1 LKFFFDANLS
11 PHFARGVDG
20 LCGSVRDEIE
30 QVVHLTDLFQSD
42 AQDVDWIGELTKT
55 GPWCI
60 VSIDRFKKHHNAER
74 EALRKGG
81 HMVFV
86 LEKQW
91 SGQPFWSKAER
102 LVGWWPQIVAQARLQ
117 AGGMLSVPF
126 AHRSGAKFKPIK
138 L

>member
-1 LKFFFDANLS
+1 M
-11 PHFARGVDG
+11 
-20 LCGSVRDEIE
+20 CGFIKDDVEK
-30 QVVHLTDLFQSD
+30 VVHLTDLFESKV
-42 AQDVDWIGELTKT
+42 QDVDWIGELTRS

-91 SGQPFWSKAER
+91 SGQPFWAKAER
-102 LVGWWPQIVAQARLQ
+102 LVGWWPHMVSRARIQ

-126 AHRSGAKFKPIK
+126 SHRTGAKFKPIG